1 MLDSLEVNIK
11 DNQRIYKNELVQI
24 TNTSN
29 VGDKSDRILSDES
42 DLTRLIEEGK
52 SETGFLTER
61 FSIGNRS
68 QLIK

>member
-1 MLDSLEVNIK
+1 MNIK

-29 VGDKSDRILSDES
+29 VGDKSDRILSDEG

>member
-29 VGDKSDRILSDES
+29 VGDKSDRILSDEG

-52 SETGFLTER
+52 
-61 FSIGNRS
+61 
-68 QLIK
+68 